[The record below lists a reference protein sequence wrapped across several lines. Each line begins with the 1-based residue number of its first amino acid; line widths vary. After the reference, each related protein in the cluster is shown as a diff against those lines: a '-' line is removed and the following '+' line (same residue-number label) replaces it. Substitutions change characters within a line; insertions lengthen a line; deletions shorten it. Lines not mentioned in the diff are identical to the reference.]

1 MSDAQASLN
10 PEEENPNVSVLEE
23 EGSSERVERKSKG
36 KKKTKGFAKTRK
48 GKGLEEE
55 ADEDEVPSRPGKK
68 KKGKKKAARKV
79 SDTSETGENS
89 ILDDT
94 PKETVIEIK
103 DEKEGDAELQE
114 IVVKKEEA
122 QVEGDNVVEEA
133 AVPVEGSEE
142 EKKDNKKDGEGEEP
156 KETVPDSERPGVRRR
171 ATLSDLKSESVDKGD
186 EEQAADATAGSEE
199 LDSVKEEVSIE
210 IKKEAET
217 AEDEKDTDTKET
229 ASKAGIDETS
239 TEQKEEDATTE
250 AGKPAERT
258 EAGQDEKPEA
268 VAIAMD
274 ETVVP
279 VEEEVKTEAAEGGE
293 SVVKTGSTEGGE
305 DENVEHVVVPVE
317 EEVKSEAA
325 EGGEGVVKTGSTEGG
340 EGEPSQEDAVPV
352 TMETTVTNENETGE
366 DHSKYDELDDELPWA
381 MYRSLDTPPQRPPV
395 EEDDDWPAS
404 DDDGDY
410 APPKNDDLPD
420 LDMLMGTL
428 DGGESELET
437 TASPPPLILPEEK
450 HAKQRRIE
458 ELKQGIANDPIDLY
472 DEEFE
477 KRVEDEIL
485 MIGNISLEMV
495 QEEERRLRDE
505 HIAYQQQQAKVQ
517 RERQEDLLMRE
528 AKAKK
533 EVMKVMRAKRK
544 RLQQRE
550 DLMMQQDRLIQNR
563 IHRAFRRAEEQLLK
577 SLTARK
583 GEVKAMYGDLILADG
598 QYGGSKGR
606 RWKVD
611 WNRTPQP
618 IQIKLKC
625 LRGVKDKLPA
635 GRYVLMVSLYD
646 RLGGHVLKW
655 SNLKGQQWGGA
666 TLPLQHDGEFF
677 NIEVKI
683 DQSVF
688 TVCPSKPDVRP
699 GMILVFELFILRGSV
714 TPTDRV
720 VGWGCFPICD
730 GEFNIVD
737 GKYKAPFLRGDMDPH
752 IDKHEKIEELM
763 ADDLENWL
771 CNLYF
776 EIVKLPRY
784 MAGQKEYEVELQ
796 FTSGILSYPSRTNI
810 DEENIDGE
818 EPIFG
823 SRIDLKSPSP
833 SSSRRGSRISMMGS
847 SFFGSS
853 AHIESAVE
861 EKEGMGSSHNLQVE
875 VPEMRRTSLAVPDP
889 MLRQRRSSASSRR
902 LSRPVT
908 THTSRRAAEGDASSD
923 GSGTDYSD
931 DEVLMLKKDDGFR
944 PVKGQPGMYYKKHLN
959 NPVDVHAKKMFTMLP
974 KTPLMTRKKK
984 RKKLTHLEEL
994 EEHTFTVQPPWSN
1007 KGHIPRYDRE
1017 KMQYVG
1023 RQLMAELGL
1032 SQWRSR
1038 EFWAMLLLIAFTW
1051 WLRLYAHY
1059 GGQWVYLQALAVPVS
1074 KYDFLAYTVT
1084 LNYQSTLLKTREEI
1098 SMVVLGPF
1106 TNIIIFCLT
1115 VIFSWILQRLYGT
1128 SPNIFSRF
1136 IMAYG
1141 INVLLDPIWILIVDS
1156 ALMRYVNVGGDVP
1169 IGDAFKLYWHFIRFE
1184 NNGAVGIVL
1193 TVFLYIVTIFT
1204 SSVVIY
1210 FYFLRIHNNG
1220 RLMDVYH
1227 RLHAREDEFFI
1238 PYDLE
1243 ISNVELS
1250 YISKKA
1256 EQYRGEEGERRKTA
1270 VYDYIWEEEQIDES
1284 DMGTS
1289 DRKKTG
1295 HREITTHV
1303 SIHTIH
1309 LDGLREL
1316 YRHFLRL
1323 PDGAVVEVF
1332 GEMGVVG
1339 MDESIK
1345 QALIKGTTYQSM
1357 DSAKGSRASIRG
1369 RSRTGSG
1376 ISESSLRRP
1385 SVMLEVPK
1393 TSRAPSPV

>member
-1 MSDAQASLN
+1 MSDTEAAVAIEELN
-10 PEEENPNVSVLEE
+10 AAPSNVEEENEQVEIKVKAKKKGKVSKKHEDAFEE
-23 EGSSERVERKSKG
+23 EEDVKG
-36 KKKTKGFAKTRK
+36 GISVR
-48 GKGLEEE
+48 
-55 ADEDEVPSRPGKK
+55 GKK
-68 KKGKKKAARKV
+68 KKGKKKVRKG
-79 SDTSETGENS
+79 SDALEIQPVAPEVGENKQLERES
-89 ILDDT
+89 AVGEALLLDET
-94 PKETVIEIK
+94 PKETIVEIK
-103 DEKEGDAELQE
+103 DEKQADDLEE

-122 QVEGDNVVEEA
+122 PIEGGNLVQDDGKA
-133 AVPVEGSEE
+133 SIEGTIMEGKE
-142 EKKDNKKDGEGEEP
+142 NEGEEGA
-156 KETVPDSERPGVRRR
+156 EESRGGVRRR
-171 ATLSDLKSESVDKGD
+171 ATLTDLKADSIDKGD
-186 EEQAADATAGSEE
+186 GERADSIEAVSEEQEA
-199 LDSVKEEVSIE
+199 VKEEGNNETKIDVVTLEEDKVTDSKETISTEAREITASLQIQGEPEQENSAEMGDKNVDNADRVALEVTEKVDEVAIPVEDE
-210 IKKEAET
+210 IKT
-217 AEDEKDTDTKET
+217 EK
-229 ASKAGIDETS
+229 
-239 TEQKEEDATTE
+239 
-250 AGKPAERT
+250 
-258 EAGQDEKPEA
+258 
-268 VAIAMD
+268 
-274 ETVVP
+274 
-279 VEEEVKTEAAEGGE
+279 EGGE
-293 SVVKTGSTEGGE
+293 EGE
-305 DENVEHVVVPVE
+305 DNPERTNGTDGKPV
-317 EEVKSEAA
+317 
-325 EGGEGVVKTGSTEGG
+325 
-340 EGEPSQEDAVPV
+340 AV
-352 TMETTVTNENETGE
+352 ETTVTNETETGK
-366 DHSKYDELDDELPWA
+366 DYLKYEELDDELPWA
-381 MYRSLDTPPQRPPV
+381 MYRSLDTPPQRPPI
-395 EEDDDWPAS
+395 EEDEDWPAS
-404 DDDGDY
+404 DNDEDY
-410 APPKNDDLPD
+410 APPKNVDLPD
-420 LDMLMGTL
+420 LDVLMGTL
-428 DGGESELET
+428 DGGESELEAT
-437 TASPPPLILPEEK
+437 TLPPPLLLPEEK
-450 HAKQRRIE
+450 HAKHRRIE
-458 ELKQGIANDPIDLY
+458 ELKQGVANDPINYY

-477 KRVEDEIL
+477 KRVEDELL

-505 HIAYQQQQAKVQ
+505 HIAYQQQEAKVQ

-528 AKAKK
+528 AKARG
-533 EVMKVMRAKRK
+533 EVMKVVREKRK

-550 DLMMQQDRLIQNR
+550 DLIMQQDRLIQNR

-677 NIEVKI
+677 NIEIKI

-688 TVCPSKPDVRP
+688 TVCPSRPAVRP

-763 ADDLENWL
+763 AEDLENWL

-796 FTSGILSYPSRTNI
+796 FSSGILSYPSRTNI

-823 SRIDLKSPSP
+823 SRMDLKSATP
-833 SSSRRGSRISMMGS
+833 SSSRRGSRISTMGS

-853 AHIESAVE
+853 VNIEPAVE
-861 EKEGMGSSHNLQVE
+861 EKEGLGSTHNLQVE
-875 VPEMRRTSLAVPDP
+875 VPDVRRTSLTVPDTL
-889 MLRQRRSSASSRR
+889 LRQRRTSYGGDQRRSSGASRR
-902 LSRPVT
+902 MSRPVT
-908 THTSRRAAEGDASSD
+908 TQMSRKAVEIDASSD

-959 NPVDVHAKKMFTMLP
+959 NPVDIHAKKMFTMLP
-974 KTPLMTRKKK
+974 KTPLMTRKTK

-994 EEHTFTVQPPWSN
+994 EEHSFTVQPPWSN
-1007 KGHIPRYDRE
+1007 KGHIPRYDQE

-1051 WLRLYAHY
+1051 WIRLYAHY
-1059 GGQWVYLQALAVPVS
+1059 GGQWLYLQALTVPVI
-1074 KYDFLAYTVT
+1074 KYDFLAYTVN

-1098 SMVVLGPF
+1098 SMVIIGPF
-1106 TNIIIFCLT
+1106 FNIILFCLT
-1115 VIFSWILQRLYGT
+1115 VIFSWLLQRLYGT

-1141 INVLLDPIWILIVDS
+1141 INVLLDPIWILMVDS
-1156 ALMRYVNVGGDVP
+1156 ALMRYLNLGGDYP
-1169 IGDAFKLYWHFIRFE
+1169 IGDAFKLYWHFFRFE
-1184 NNGAVGIVL
+1184 KNGAIGIVL
-1193 TVFLYIVTIFT
+1193 TVFLYIGTVFV
-1204 SSVVIY
+1204 SSVVLY
-1210 FYFLRIHNNG
+1210 LYFLRVHNNG

-1250 YISKKA
+1250 YVCKKA
-1256 EQYRGEEGERRKTA
+1256 EQFRGEEGERRKTA

-1284 DMGTS
+1284 DMAAS
-1289 DRKKTG
+1289 DRKKSG

-1332 GEMGVVG
+1332 GEMGVAG
-1339 MDESIK
+1339 MDESLK

-1357 DSAKGSRASIRG
+1357 DSAKGSRASVRAK
-1369 RSRTGSG
+1369 SRAGSVV
-1376 ISESSLRRP
+1376 SASSLRRP

>member
-1 MSDAQASLN
+1 MSDTEAAVAI
-10 PEEENPNVSVLEE
+10 EELDVAPSTLEE
-23 EGSSERVERKSKG
+23 ESGHAGMARKSKA
-36 KKKTKGFAKTRK
+36 KKK
-48 GKGLEEE
+48 GKSPKKRGEAVEEE
-55 ADEDEVPSRPGKK
+55 DGDGEDGNLSRGKK
-68 KKGKKKAARKV
+68 KKGKKRARGI
-79 SDTSETGENS
+79 SDVYNIQPVVGEGKR
-89 ILDDT
+89 LDDESVAGEASLLDET
-94 PKETVIEIK
+94 PKDTIIEIK
-103 DEKEGDAELQE
+103 DEKQADELEE
-114 IVVKKEEA
+114 IVVKKEQA
-122 QVEGDNVVEEA
+122 LPGGNSLVEE
-133 AVPVEGSEE
+133 EGREPSKSTEE
-142 EKKDNKKDGEGEEP
+142 NEDTKERDGQGET
-156 KETVPDSERPGVRRR
+156 KERPGSVRRR
-171 ATLSDLKSESVDKGD
+171 ATLTDLKAESIDKGD
-186 EEQAADATAGSEE
+186 GEQPGTLEAAAEELRSVEEENNGETKIDVEFSEDDKMADIKEAIIEKSSEE
-199 LDSVKEEVSIE
+199 TAAEIQDETNTDEKKATEKVDGEVEDESADNIAIEVTETVEEV
-210 IKKEAET
+210 
-217 AEDEKDTDTKET
+217 
-229 ASKAGIDETS
+229 
-239 TEQKEEDATTE
+239 
-250 AGKPAERT
+250 
-258 EAGQDEKPEA
+258 
-268 VAIAMD
+268 AI
-274 ETVVP
+274 P
-279 VEEEVKTEAAEGGE
+279 VEDEVKTEGGE
-293 SVVKTGSTEGGE
+293 SEVKPESTEGG
-305 DENVEHVVVPVE
+305 D
-317 EEVKSEAA
+317 SE
-325 EGGEGVVKTGSTEGG
+325 
-340 EGEPSQEDAVPV
+340 PIAV
-352 TMETTVTNENETGE
+352 ETTVTNETETE
-366 DHSKYDELDDELPWA
+366 MNYFKYEELDDELPWA

-395 EEDDDWPAS
+395 EEDEDWPAS
-404 DDDGDY
+404 DNEEDY
-410 APPKNDDLPD
+410 APPINNDLPD
-420 LDMLMGTL
+420 LDVLMGTL

-437 TASPPPLILPEEK
+437 TASPPPLLLPEEK
-450 HAKQRRIE
+450 YAKQRRIE
-458 ELKQGIANDPIDLY
+458 ELKQGVANDPIDYY

-477 KRVEDEIL
+477 KRMEDEIL
-485 MIGNISLEMV
+485 MVGNISLEMV

-505 HIAYQQQQAKVQ
+505 HIAYQQQEAKVQ

-528 AKAKK
+528 AKARK
-533 EVMKVMRAKRK
+533 EVMRVMREKRK

-550 DLMMQQDRLIQNR
+550 DVMMQQDRLIQNR

-618 IQIKLKC
+618 IQIKLNC

-677 NIEVKI
+677 NIEIKI

-688 TVCPSKPDVRP
+688 TVCPSRPDVRP

-763 ADDLENWL
+763 AEDLENWL

-796 FTSGILSYPSRTNI
+796 FSSGILSYPSRTNI

-823 SRIDLKSPSP
+823 SRIDLKSASP
-833 SSSRRGSRISMMGS
+833 SSSRRGSRMSMMGS

-853 AHIESAVE
+853 ANIEPAVE
-861 EKEGMGSSHNLQVE
+861 EKEGMGSTHNLQVE
-875 VPEMRRTSLAVPDP
+875 VPDVRKTSLTVPDTGTL
-889 MLRQRRSSASSRR
+889 LRQRRSSYGGDQRRASATSRR
-902 LSRPVT
+902 MSRPVT
-908 THTSRRAAEGDASSD
+908 THMSRKAVEIDASSD

-1051 WLRLYAHY
+1051 WIRLYSHY
-1059 GGQWVYLQALAVPVS
+1059 GGQWLYLQALTVPVS
-1074 KYDFLAYTVT
+1074 KYDFLAYTVN

-1098 SMVVLGPF
+1098 SLVIIGPF
-1106 TNIIIFCLT
+1106 FNIILFCLT
-1115 VIFSWILQRLYGT
+1115 VIFSWLLQHLYGT

-1141 INVLLDPIWILIVDS
+1141 INVLLDPIWILVVDA
-1156 ALMRYVNVGGDVP
+1156 ALLRYLNLGGDYP
-1169 IGDAFKLYWHFIRFE
+1169 IGDAFKLYWHFFRFE
-1184 NNGAVGIVL
+1184 KNGAIGIVL
-1193 TVFLYIVTIFT
+1193 TVFLYIGTVFV
-1204 SSVVIY
+1204 SSVVLY
-1210 FYFLRIHNNG
+1210 LYFLRVHNNG

-1250 YISKKA
+1250 YVCKKA
-1256 EQYRGEEGERRKTA
+1256 EQFRGEEGERRKAA

-1284 DMGTS
+1284 DMGAS

-1332 GEMGVVG
+1332 GEMGVAG
-1339 MDESIK
+1339 MDESLK

-1357 DSAKGSRASIRG
+1357 DSAKGSRASVRA
-1369 RSRTGSG
+1369 RSRAGSV
-1376 ISESSLRRP
+1376 ISSSSLRRP